1 MNNRCTCGTSCA
13 FLSTAI
19 SIIAGIVI
27 GLLFYFGA
35 IPFIATP
42 LIVTLVVGAA
52 AFAGIA
58 AAFLFARDCT
68 VKQCLCRLRT
78 ALFAG
83 ATGTFLLS
91 LLAQLVTVTIGTVFG
106 AILIGL
112 IAFLLIL
119 LIGAIICLTA
129 CVGECD

>member
-52 AFAGIA
+52 AF
-58 AAFLFARDCT
+58 
-68 VKQCLCRLRT
+68 
-78 ALFAG
+78 
-83 ATGTFLLS
+83 
-91 LLAQLVTVTIGTVFG
+91 
-106 AILIGL
+106 
-112 IAFLLIL
+112 
-119 LIGAIICLTA
+119 IIRKKRKAKKLT
-129 CVGECD
+129 EDEDEDI